1 MNQEQKYERARKR
14 VKELR
19 DFYMGLAAYVVV
31 MLVLF
36 IIDYSDRGGWWVY
49 WPAAGW
55 GIGLA
60 LHAFRVFGPGTKW
73 EERKIQQLMDE
84 DETPDQ
90 M

>member
-1 MNQEQKYERARKR
+1 VNQEQKYERARKR

-36 IIDYSDRGGWWVY
+36 IVDYSDGGSWWVY
-49 WPAAGW
+49 WPAGGW
-55 GIGLA
+55 GIGVA
-60 LHAFRVFGPGTKW
+60 LHAVRVFGPGTKW

-84 DETPDQ
+84 DEPQ
-90 M
+90 NRP